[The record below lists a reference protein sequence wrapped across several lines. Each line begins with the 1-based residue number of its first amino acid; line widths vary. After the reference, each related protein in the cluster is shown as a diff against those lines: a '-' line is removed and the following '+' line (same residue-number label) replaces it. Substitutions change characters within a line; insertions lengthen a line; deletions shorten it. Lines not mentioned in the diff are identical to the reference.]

1 MFLFVNRTVP
11 IGGMPVMLNS
21 LAQIIGTK
29 DLNGSKDTTG
39 NGIIYAKINLRTHV
53 DQLTNGL
60 KIQNNFAR

>member
-1 MFLFVNRTVP
+1 
-11 IGGMPVMLNS
+11 MLNS